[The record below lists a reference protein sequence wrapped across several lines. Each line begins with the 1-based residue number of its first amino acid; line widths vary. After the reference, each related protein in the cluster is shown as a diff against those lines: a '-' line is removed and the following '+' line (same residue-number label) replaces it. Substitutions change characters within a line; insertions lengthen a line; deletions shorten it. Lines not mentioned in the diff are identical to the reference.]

1 MNITSVL
8 MVDDDANI
16 RRITQLV
23 LTRVVP
29 WEVKLAASGNEA
41 LTALQE
47 FQPDLIL
54 LDVMMPGI
62 DGPTTLNSIKQTY
75 GDAAPPV
82 IFMTAKALKSEVD
95 FFMNLGSIGVI
106 TKPFDPKALPE
117 EIMSICKQ
125 WHGRRSVA

>member
-41 LTALQE
+41 LSTLQE

-106 TKPFDPKALPE
+106 TKPFDPKTLPE

>member
-1 MNITSVL
+1 

-16 RRITQLV
+16 RRIAQLV

-41 LTALQE
+41 LAILQE

-54 LDVMMPGI
+54 LDVMMPGL
-62 DGPTTLNSIKQTY
+62 DGPTTLSSIKQTY
-75 GDAAPPV
+75 GEAAPPV

-95 FFMNLGSIGVI
+95 FFKNLGSIGVI
-106 TKPFDPKALPE
+106 TKPFDPKTLPE
-117 EIMSICKQ
+117 EIMSICRQ
-125 WHGRRSVA
+125 WRSVA

>member
-1 MNITSVL
+1 

-41 LTALQE
+41 LSILQE

-106 TKPFDPKALPE
+106 TKPFDPKTLPE
-117 EIMSICKQ
+117 EIVSICKQ
-125 WHGRRSVA
+125 WQGRRSVA